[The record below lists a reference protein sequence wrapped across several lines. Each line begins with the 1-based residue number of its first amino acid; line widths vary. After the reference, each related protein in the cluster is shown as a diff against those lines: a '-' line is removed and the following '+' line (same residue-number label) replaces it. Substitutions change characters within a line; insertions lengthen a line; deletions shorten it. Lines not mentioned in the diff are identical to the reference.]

1 MPLSPGPSPQTDP
14 RPRETSRRFDWG
26 PRPGSQIQGNG
37 QVVNGES
44 EPSFEFLSPRL
55 ARLTPGTRTLEP
67 RSPCPEPR
75 PLATLPS
82 QPHTEDHVTYS
93 LPDSALAF
101 YEPGSDLFLPGSYVN
116 QGFVRGFLA
125 RIGPLY
131 RDWTR
136 SSNLR
141 LWWEP
146 GPQSSACPLARVP
159 AGPRARVVFNL
170 RARAWGVTLVRL
182 PVDAST
188 RGQIAIAPPS
198 PQGGSRG
205 QIAIAPPSPMGAA
218 PLHLPVH
225 GVWFGLLNVNLS
237 AYNSLGSFRE
247 LPLLT
252 PIAIVSDETTTGP
265 ELGRTTVGGC
275 YPVPRS
281 SASSRSSLPRF
292 TVDAST
298 Q

>member
-26 PRPGSQIQGNG
+26 PRPGIQIQGNG

-55 ARLTPGTRTLEP
+55 ARLTPGTRTLGP

-75 PLATLPS
+75 PSATLPS
-82 QPHTEDHVTYS
+82 QPRTEDHVTYS
-93 LPDSALAF
+93 LPDSAPAF

-146 GPQSSACPLARVP
+146 GPQSSACP
-159 AGPRARVVFNL
+159 RARVH
-170 RARAWGVTLVRL
+170 AWSLT
-182 PVDAST
+182 
-188 RGQIAIAPPS
+188 
-198 PQGGSRG
+198 
-205 QIAIAPPSPMGAA
+205 
-218 PLHLPVH
+218 
-225 GVWFGLLNVNLS
+225 S
-237 AYNSLGSFRE
+237 AYARRG
-247 LPLLT
+247 
-252 PIAIVSDETTTGP
+252 
-265 ELGRTTVGGC
+265 
-275 YPVPRS
+275 
-281 SASSRSSLPRF
+281 
-292 TVDAST
+292 
-298 Q
+298 

>member
-1 MPLSPGPSPQTDP
+1 M
-14 RPRETSRRFDWG
+14 
-26 PRPGSQIQGNG
+26 
-37 QVVNGES
+37 
-44 EPSFEFLSPRL
+44 
-55 ARLTPGTRTLEP
+55 
-67 RSPCPEPR
+67 
-75 PLATLPS
+75 
-82 QPHTEDHVTYS
+82 TYS
-93 LPDSALAF
+93 LPDSAPAF

-205 QIAIAPPSPMGAA
+205 QIAIAPPSPMGRR
-218 PLHLPVH
+218 HRCTCQYTV
-225 GVWFGLLNVNLS
+225 FGLG
-237 AYNSLGSFRE
+237 Y
-247 LPLLT
+247 
-252 PIAIVSDETTTGP
+252 
-265 ELGRTTVGGC
+265 
-275 YPVPRS
+275 
-281 SASSRSSLPRF
+281 
-292 TVDAST
+292 
-298 Q
+298 

>member
-1 MPLSPGPSPQTDP
+1 
-14 RPRETSRRFDWG
+14 
-26 PRPGSQIQGNG
+26 
-37 QVVNGES
+37 
-44 EPSFEFLSPRL
+44 
-55 ARLTPGTRTLEP
+55 
-67 RSPCPEPR
+67 
-75 PLATLPS
+75 
-82 QPHTEDHVTYS
+82 VTYS
-93 LPDSALAF
+93 LPDSAPAF

-205 QIAIAPPSPMGAA
+205 QIAIAPPSPQGGSRGQIAIAPPSPQGGSRGQIAIAPPSPMGAA